1 LKGLSAIIIF
11 DLSTVSVFLALAQR
25 SSHILTFQMSKQK
38 ENVSKDFFLYVSVT
52 SGSNKNVVIFSTLQG
67 GFNFSKS

>member
-1 LKGLSAIIIF
+1 
-11 DLSTVSVFLALAQR
+11 
-25 SSHILTFQMSKQK
+25 MSKQK